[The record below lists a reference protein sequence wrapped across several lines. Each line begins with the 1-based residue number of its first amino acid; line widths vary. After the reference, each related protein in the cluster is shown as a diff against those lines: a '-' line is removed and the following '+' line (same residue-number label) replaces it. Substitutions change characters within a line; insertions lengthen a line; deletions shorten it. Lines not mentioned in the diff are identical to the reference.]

1 MTYLPIDPQELSPEV
16 QKALSSAPAKMMAA
30 RGMAPLANPRDVL
43 AVLYQLMLE
52 ADEKIKS
59 AATKSFS
66 DLPEKLRLAAGEDP
80 KTHPLVLDRL
90 ARENTTSATLL
101 QVVILNQST
110 SNHTVT
116 ELAKIVAAP
125 LCDLIAQNE
134 SRLIETPEMVAAI
147 YLNKRARMSTVDRV
161 VELAVRHELDVK
173 NIPAWDELKRTLLS
187 PDEQEPANVLE
198 AAVMDSMYEDAV
210 KYSEEK
216 EKRRDPTNKVKDVVE
231 EVEAPK
237 IRDMTIPMKI
247 RLAILGNSFDRG
259 VLVRDAKKMVAMA
272 AIKSPGVTDSEAAKY
287 ASNHSLCDDVIIY
300 IANKGEWVKQY
311 GTKLSLV
318 NNPKT
323 PLPLAMRLMTHL
335 RAKDIRAVSRSKGIP
350 SALATQAKR
359 LLHTKSGGNK

>member
-1 MTYLPIDPQELSPEV
+1 MKHSLIDAKELSPDV
-16 QKALSSAPAKMMAA
+16 QNALSSAPGKMMAA

-43 AVLYQLMLE
+43 AVLHQLMLD
-52 ADEKIKS
+52 ADEKMKS
-59 AATKSFS
+59 AATKTFAE
-66 DLPEKLRLAAGEDP
+66 LPAKLCLAAGEDP
-80 KTHPLVLDRL
+80 KTHPLVLERL
-90 ARENTTSATLL
+90 AQEHKNDAALL
-101 QVVILNQST
+101 QVIILNQST
-110 SNHTVT
+110 SNQSVT
-116 ELAKIVAAP
+116 ELAKVVAAP
-125 LCDLIAQNE
+125 LCELISQNE
-134 SRLIETPEMVAAI
+134 SRLIASPEMVAAI

-161 VELAVRHELDVK
+161 VELAVRHDLEVK
-173 NIPAWDELKRTLLS
+173 GIPAWDELKRTLLS
-187 PDEQEPANVLE
+187 PEDDESSNVLD
-198 AAVMDSMYEDAV
+198 AAVMDTMYEEAA
-210 KYSEEK
+210 KFSEEQ
-216 EKRRDPTNKVKDVVE
+216 EKRRDPKNKVKDVVE

-287 ASNHSLCDDVIIY
+287 ASNHSLCDDVIVY